1 VARTLVAAFQD
12 TARAR
17 EAVRQLEA
25 QGFSDK
31 DVSLIAPG
39 DKGRQ
44 GDQGSQMGTSGHGGD
59 GRGTSQDSVMDGT
72 AWGAGIGGAAG
83 LLAAA
88 GAIAIPGIGPLIAA
102 GPLAAALTGA
112 TAGGLTGAFMDMG
125 IPAASG
131 KRYEDELRHGH
142 AVVTVQGS
150 DQKLE
155 TARKVVQA
163 QGAHDVEVD

>member
-1 VARTLVAAFQD
+1 MAHILVAAFQNRD
-12 TARAR
+12 RAR

-39 DKGRQ
+39 DKQGKSGEGR
-44 GDQGSQMGTSGHGGD
+44 
-59 GRGTSQDSVMDGT
+59 QDSVMDGT

-112 TAGGLTGAFMDMG
+112 TAGGLTGAFVDIG

-142 AVVTVQGS
+142 SVVTVQCG
-150 DQKLE
+150 DERLE
-155 TARKVVQA
+155 TARSVVQA
-163 QGAHDVEVD
+163 QGAHDIEED

>member
-1 VARTLVAAFQD
+1 MAHTLVAAFQNTD
-12 TARAR
+12 RAR

-25 QGFSDK
+25 QGFNDK

-39 DKGRQ
+39 DKHAKH
-44 GDQGSQMGTSGHGGD
+44 GDHGNH
-59 GRGTSQDSVMDGT
+59 QDSVMDGT
-72 AWGAGIGGAAG
+72 AWGAGIGGTAG

-125 IPAASG
+125 IPAASS

-142 AVVTVQGS
+142 AVVTVEAG
-150 DQKLE
+150 DERLE
-155 TARKVVQA
+155 TARSVVQA
-163 QGAHDVEVD
+163 QGAHDIEID

>member
-1 VARTLVAAFQD
+1 MAHTLVAAFQNSD
-12 TARAR
+12 RAR

-25 QGFSDK
+25 KGFSDK
-31 DVSLIAPG
+31 DVSMLSPG
-39 DKGRQ
+39 DRDAKAGAGNR
-44 GDQGSQMGTSGHGGD
+44 
-59 GRGTSQDSVMDGT
+59 QDSIMDGT

-102 GPLAAALTGA
+102 GPLAVALTGA
-112 TAGGLTGAFMDMG
+112 TAGGLTGAFVDIG

-142 AVVTVQGS
+142 SVVTVQAEGA
-150 DQKLE
+150 KLE
-155 TARKVVQA
+155 TARNVVQA
-163 QGAHDVEVD
+163 QGAHDIEVD

>member
-1 VARTLVAAFQD
+1 MAHTLVAAFQNTD
-12 TARAR
+12 RAR

-39 DKGRQ
+39 DKHTKG
-44 GDQGSQMGTSGHGGD
+44 GGD
-59 GRGTSQDSVMDGT
+59 GHQDSVMDGT

-112 TAGGLTGAFMDMG
+112 TAGGLAGAFMDMG
-125 IPAASG
+125 IPAASS

-142 AVVTVQGS
+142 AVVTVQGG
-150 DQKLE
+150 DGKLQ
-155 TARKVVQA
+155 TARSVVQA
-163 QGAHDVEVD
+163 QGAHDIEMD

>member
-1 VARTLVAAFQD
+1 MAHTLVAAFQNRD
-12 TARAR
+12 RAR

-25 QGFSDK
+25 QGFNDK
-31 DVSLIAPG
+31 DVSLVAPDDRR
-39 DKGRQ
+39 DK
-44 GDQGSQMGTSGHGGD
+44 MGGGH
-59 GRGTSQDSVMDGT
+59 QDSVMDGT

-112 TAGGLTGAFMDMG
+112 TAGGLTGAFVDMG

-142 AVVTVQGS
+142 SVVTVQAS
-150 DQKLE
+150 DEKIQ
-155 TARKVVQA
+155 TARSIVQA
-163 QGAHDVEVD
+163 QGAHDIEVD

>member
-1 VARTLVAAFQD
+1 MAHTLVAAFQNGD
-12 TARAR
+12 RAR

-31 DVSLIAPG
+31 DVSLIAPE
-39 DKGRQ
+39 DKRAK
-44 GDQGSQMGTSGHGGD
+44 GGD
-59 GRGTSQDSVMDGT
+59 GRQDSVMDGT

-112 TAGGLTGAFMDMG
+112 TAGGLAGAFMDMG
-125 IPAASG
+125 VPAASS

-142 AVVTVQGS
+142 SVVTVQG
-150 DQKLE
+150 DGQKLQ
-155 TARKVVQA
+155 TARGVVQA
-163 QGAHDVEVD
+163 QGAHDIEMD

>member
-1 VARTLVAAFQD
+1 MAHTLVAAFQNAD
-12 TARAR
+12 RAH

-31 DVSLIAPG
+31 DVSLITPG
-39 DKGRQ
+39 DKNAK
-44 GDQGSQMGTSGHGGD
+44 GGN
-59 GRGTSQDSVMDGT
+59 GGQQDSVMDGT
-72 AWGAGIGGAAG
+72 AWGAGVGGAAG

-88 GAIAIPGIGPLIAA
+88 GLIAIPGIGPLVAA

-112 TAGGLTGAFMDMG
+112 TAGGLTGAFVDIG

-142 AVVTVQGS
+142 SVVTVEAEGE
-150 DQKLE
+150 KLE
-155 TARKVVQA
+155 TARSVVQA
-163 QGAHDVEVD
+163 QGAHDIEVD